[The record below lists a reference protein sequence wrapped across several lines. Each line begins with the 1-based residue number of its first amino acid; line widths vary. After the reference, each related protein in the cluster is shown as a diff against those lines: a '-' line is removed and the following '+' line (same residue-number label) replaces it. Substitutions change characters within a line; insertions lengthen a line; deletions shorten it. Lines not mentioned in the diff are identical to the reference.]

1 MVMLNVRLA
10 VSPSA
15 SAMSITNNVRFQT
28 ARTVTLMWGTVDLS
42 LGAIVGAGGASTI
55 TIPANGDSGS
65 LVISSPQRVEE
76 VYDRPRTEP
85 LTATHGGTQIGNSI
99 DLTRLDDEE
108 PPVASITDAP
118 TTVNEGGNIEIELAL
133 SVGYSGTGAIRF
145 TVTDSDGALSGTP
158 DDRVVLAG
166 GEKTQTITLTTAD
179 NSVQSD
185 GTREVTVTLGLSP
198 DIPYTLGDTSSVTV
212 TVRDDD
218 TPPLAPQNLRAQAG
232 NTEATLRWD
241 PPLPSTPD
249 HGQPVLHYEY
259 RVKVG
264 TGSFSG
270 WAMIPGGDASTR
282 SHTFTGLTN
291 GTEYTYEVAAVN
303 VAGMGAAAQESVTPI
318 VGVAVSFAE
327 ASLSVDE
334 GDDAVVTVTLAEA
347 PAAGTTV
354 TVPIVAT
361 GSVNTSVVV
370 VPTQAIFAAGESS
383 KSFVMHTLQ
392 DTFDEPDEVLT
403 LSFGTLPAGYV
414 PGTHAMFVLT
424 VVDDD
429 DPVVSATFGAATASV
444 VEGGSVEVTVGLSQ
458 APEREVVVPIGA
470 ARGAN
475 LAADEVE
482 GVPADVT
489 FAADEASKS
498 FTVTFA
504 DDAVVEGN
512 ETLTLTFG
520 TFADI
525 RVTQGANA
533 RLTVTVTDDDGP
545 PLAPDVSVQTG
556 DGYAALSW
564 APVAN
569 DSPVLRYE
577 VRWRESDGGAFNAW
591 QSVGLVTS
599 YRVEGLT
606 NGKAHEFEVRAVN
619 VHGNGEEVSAPG
631 TPTARLTGIPKAVQV
646 LNVKATDSGRAELSW
661 TRPAN
666 GTDRVTANSATA
678 TFAQI
683 QGYRIEVCRT
693 PCDDDDANWYAVV
706 PNTRKFEHKY
716 VHQVLAPGVIRENR
730 YRVQAIN
737 INGKT
742 GPWSN
747 VATLDPTVVENFRV
761 QTPDSAT
768 LWVRFRVRNPDGNLL
783 HVRYENT
790 GTSAVAFTERRLT
803 KKGDVKLVL
812 SGLEAGSWYR
822 VDLDFSPDFDSA
834 RKQSRWYGTAR
845 AGHTPLR
852 SPYAVDALDAQVFA
866 GGVWRDAPDN
876 ALRVRMGGTGCC

>member
-1 MVMLNVRLA
+1 M
-10 VSPSA
+10 
-15 SAMSITNNVRFQT
+15 
-28 ARTVTLMWGTVDLS
+28 
-42 LGAIVGAGGASTI
+42 
-55 TIPANGDSGS
+55 
-65 LVISSPQRVEE
+65 
-76 VYDRPRTEP
+76 
-85 LTATHGGTQIGNSI
+85 
-99 DLTRLDDEE
+99 
-108 PPVASITDAP
+108 
-118 TTVNEGGNIEIELAL
+118 
-133 SVGYSGTGAIRF
+133 
-145 TVTDSDGALSGTP
+145 
-158 DDRVVLAG
+158 
-166 GEKTQTITLTTAD
+166 
-179 NSVQSD
+179 
-185 GTREVTVTLGLSP
+185 
-198 DIPYTLGDTSSVTV
+198 
-212 TVRDDD
+212 
-218 TPPLAPQNLRAQAG
+218 
-232 NTEATLRWD
+232 
-241 PPLPSTPD
+241 
-249 HGQPVLHYEY
+249 
-259 RVKVG
+259 
-264 TGSFSG
+264 GSFG
-270 WAMIPGGDASTR
+270 NWAMIPNSDASTT
-282 SHTFTGLTN
+282 SHTFTGLPNDTLH
-291 GTEYTYEVAAVN
+291 TYEVVAVN
-303 VAGMGAAAQESVTPI
+303 VAGRGAAAQKSVTPI
-318 VGVAVSFAE
+318 DGVAVSFGA

-334 GDDAVVTVTLAEA
+334 GGSATVTLTLAEA
-347 PAAGTTV
+347 PTASV
-354 TVPIVAT
+354 TVPLVAAP
-361 GSVNTSVVV
+361 GAGLDSNDYSGVPASVTFN
-370 VPTQAIFAAGESS
+370 AGETS
-383 KSFVMHTLQ
+383 KSFEVTAEQ
-392 DTFDEPDEVLT
+392 DTDDEPDERLT
-403 LSFGTLPAGYV
+403 LSLGLLPHPYI
-414 PGTHAMFVLT
+414 PGTPREFVLT

-429 DPVVSATFGAATASV
+429 HPIVAASFGTATASV
-444 VEGGSVEVTVGLSQ
+444 VEGGSVEVTVTLTSE
-458 APEREVVVPIGA
+458 PEREVVVPIRA

-475 LAADEVE
+475 LAADEYE
-482 GVPADVT
+482 GVPASVT
-489 FAADEASKS
+489 FAADETEAR

-504 DDAVVEGN
+504 DDTVVEGN

-520 TFADI
+520 TFADS
-525 RVTQGANA
+525 RVTQGANT

-619 VHGNGEEVSAPG
+619 AHGNGEEVSAPG

-678 TFAQI
+678 TFSQI

-716 VHQVLAPGVIRENR
+716 VHQVLAPGVIRENH

-747 VATLDPTVVENFRV
+747 VATLDPTVVESFWL
-761 QTPDSAT
+761 QTPDDST
-768 LWVRFRVRNPDGNLL
+768 LWLRFRVFNPDGNKL
-783 HVRYENT
+783 HVRYEHTAT
-790 GTSAVAFTERRLT
+790 GAVAYTERRLT

-852 SPYAVDALDAQVFA
+852 SPYAVDALDAEVWQDGA
-866 GGVWRDAPDN
+866 WRDAPDN
-876 ALRVRMGGTGCC
+876 ALRVRMGETGKYRVRLKPCQGIHDVIVNRIQAPAGRLRGEPDGRRPVGDDESELRERIRRLEKGRERRPLHHGPDLRHDQLPGQGERPHPPLCGHAEQLEGSDGHGAGAGGLPGGPALRCAAERALRGGLQPRGLEGGHHDELVPGLGGHGAGADPGGPTRRMRRWRCRAV

>member
-1 MVMLNVRLA
+1 M
-10 VSPSA
+10 
-15 SAMSITNNVRFQT
+15 
-28 ARTVTLMWGTVDLS
+28 
-42 LGAIVGAGGASTI
+42 
-55 TIPANGDSGS
+55 
-65 LVISSPQRVEE
+65 
-76 VYDRPRTEP
+76 
-85 LTATHGGTQIGNSI
+85 
-99 DLTRLDDEE
+99 
-108 PPVASITDAP
+108 
-118 TTVNEGGNIEIELAL
+118 
-133 SVGYSGTGAIRF
+133 
-145 TVTDSDGALSGTP
+145 
-158 DDRVVLAG
+158 
-166 GEKTQTITLTTAD
+166 
-179 NSVQSD
+179 
-185 GTREVTVTLGLSP
+185 
-198 DIPYTLGDTSSVTV
+198 
-212 TVRDDD
+212 
-218 TPPLAPQNLRAQAG
+218 
-232 NTEATLRWD
+232 
-241 PPLPSTPD
+241 
-249 HGQPVLHYEY
+249 
-259 RVKVG
+259 
-264 TGSFSG
+264 
-270 WAMIPGGDASTR
+270 
-282 SHTFTGLTN
+282 
-291 GTEYTYEVAAVN
+291 
-303 VAGMGAAAQESVTPI
+303 VTPI
-318 VGVAVSFAE
+318 VGVAVSFAA

-354 TVPIVAT
+354 TVPIVST
-361 GSVNTSVVV
+361 GSVNTAVVV

-661 TRPAN
+661 TGPAN
-666 GTDRVTANSATA
+666 ATDRVTANSATA
-678 TFAQI
+678 TFAQL

-693 PCDDDDANWYAVV
+693 VCDDEANWYAVV
-706 PNTRKFEHKY
+706 PNTRKFEHRY

-761 QTPDSAT
+761 QTPDDGDAVGAVQGAQPGRQQA
-768 LWVRFRVRNPDGNLL
+768 LRALHEHRHGLDGQRRALPPDEEGQRQ
-783 HVRYENT
+783 V
-790 GTSAVAFTERRLT
+790 
-803 KKGDVKLVL
+803 
-812 SGLEAGSWYR
+812 GSDR
-822 VDLDFSPDFDSA
+822 P
-834 RKQSRWYGTAR
+834 
-845 AGHTPLR
+845 
-852 SPYAVDALDAQVFA
+852 A
-866 GGVWRDAPDN
+866 GG
-876 ALRVRMGGTGCC
+876 